1 MNRSYCVKTFYKQT
15 ELTTKRRRS
24 SDDDQDSDIVKEKTG
39 LKKRVSPPSID
50 TATTTEDNTLSAHP
64 KKVQ

>member
-1 MNRSYCVKTFYKQT
+1 MNRSHYVNIFYKQT

-24 SDDDQDSDIVKEKTG
+24 SDDDKDNDIVKEKPVP
-39 LKKRVSPPSID
+39 KKRVSPPSID
-50 TATTTEDNTLSAHP
+50 TATIEDNTLSAHP